1 MIRLALLLM
10 FAACGPGIAGGPT
23 MSNKI
28 GGGAPKDLDGAQ
40 SAVVSADILARE
52 PIANTAMVKHILISW
67 SDLSDTFQGRQ
78 DPRAA
83 KRSKA
88 DAETEIKSLLG
99 QLKAG
104 GDFDKLMKEASEDKV
119 SAMNGATMK
128 VTPDAGLVI
137 EFRQLSLRLK
147 LDEYGVCQSDFGF
160 HIIKRYQ

>member
-1 MIRLALLLM
+1 
-10 FAACGPGIAGGPT
+10 

-40 SAVVSADILARE
+40 SVVVSADILDRE

-88 DAETEIKSLLG
+88 EAETEIKSLLG
-99 QLKAG
+99 QLKGG
-104 GDFDKLMKEASEDKV
+104 GDFDKLMKENSEDKG
-119 SAMNGATMK
+119 SAASGQPFK

-147 LDEYGVCQSDFGF
+147 LDEVGVCQSDFGF